1 MSTSTSTKLAKPRMA
16 LATMAALAGLAV
28 FGAAPASAD
37 PKPDFNRRFIYEY
50 ECDTLGTIQIVG
62 TGNGVGSPGLD
73 LDSNRVILAYAW
85 EVTLNAT
92 PYVGDPFTRVF
103 SYSRGEPQNGRLDY
117 CTYHYEVT
125 NEIGHGVF
133 EGWSLIS
140 YTP

>member
-1 MSTSTSTKLAKPRMA
+1 MKPRIR
-16 LATMAALAGLAV
+16 LATVVAVAGLTL

-37 PKPDFNRRFIYEY
+37 PKPESTYDYM
-50 ECDTLGTIQIVG
+50 CDSLGTFEIVG
-62 TGNGVGSPGLD
+62 FSNGAASPGLV
-73 LDSNRVILAYAW
+73 LDSNRVILPYAW
-85 EVTLNAT
+85 EVTLHAT

-125 NEIGHGVF
+125 NDIGHGVF
-133 EGWSLIS
+133 DGWALIS